1 MADLAGKKVGRQK
14 GSTAL
19 SALKKNAV
27 FEQMAEVV
35 ELADNVTVFMD
46 LKAGRVD
53 AFVVDEVVGRYIIST
68 DQGEQE

>member
-1 MADLAGKKVGRQK
+1 M
-14 GSTAL
+14 
-19 SALKKNAV
+19 
-27 FEQMAEVV
+27 